1 MKKDSTS
8 IVSQTYTSPKMRI
21 SKPLWEQKIYNLP
34 LELQSI
40 WSQVPTDKDLIFNDY
55 LEDIKKFLM
64 DNLNSGDFVLVQGD
78 FGATYHMVNFCKLNG
93 LIPLYSVNKRIA
105 KEFIENGIVKKY
117 SEFKHEFFREY
128 H

>member
-1 MKKDSTS
+1 MKKIALLFSHKLTPAQNKDIKTS
-8 IVSQTYTSPKMRI
+8 LGAK
-21 SKPLWEQKIYNLP
+21 KIYNLP

-93 LIPLYSVNKRIA
+93 FIPVYSVNKRIA
-105 KEFIENGIVKKY
+105 KEFIENGIIKKY